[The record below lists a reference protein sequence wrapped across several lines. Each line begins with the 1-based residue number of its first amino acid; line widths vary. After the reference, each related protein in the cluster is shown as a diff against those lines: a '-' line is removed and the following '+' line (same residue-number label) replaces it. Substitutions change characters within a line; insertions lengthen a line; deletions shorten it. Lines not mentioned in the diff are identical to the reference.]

1 MTRQNAKGL
10 VNAISDSSYA
20 HPIDTA
26 AKIHAIKSQEPI
38 YMYHFG
44 YKGTNS
50 FSQLDTDNY
59 PPRKVL
65 TDMVFEFG
73 VGNGDDLLYLFPVL
87 SGTFRPLPHED
98 LIFSQRYIHLLMT
111 FAKTGRPV
119 ISMDILKGVEFELD
133 EKGNPVTT
141 TTTTTTTTT
150 KKPPVTPGNY
160 SETITT
166 TTTEKTLFEWEPVH
180 ASSATHLDIGNIMK
194 MDEGLPNHERMAFW
208 IQMPS
213 YWNCDRS
220 AYKPAPP
227 VAYKDEL

>member
-1 MTRQNAKGL
+1 
-10 VNAISDSSYA
+10 
-20 HPIDTA
+20 
-26 AKIHAIKSQEPI
+26 
-38 YMYHFG
+38 
-44 YKGTNS
+44 
-50 FSQLDTDNY
+50 
-59 PPRKVL
+59 
-65 TDMVFEFG
+65 
-73 VGNGDDLLYLFPVL
+73 
-87 SGTFRPLPHED
+87 
-98 LIFSQRYIHLLMT
+98 
-111 FAKTGRPV
+111 
-119 ISMDILKGVEFELD
+119 MDILKGVEFELD